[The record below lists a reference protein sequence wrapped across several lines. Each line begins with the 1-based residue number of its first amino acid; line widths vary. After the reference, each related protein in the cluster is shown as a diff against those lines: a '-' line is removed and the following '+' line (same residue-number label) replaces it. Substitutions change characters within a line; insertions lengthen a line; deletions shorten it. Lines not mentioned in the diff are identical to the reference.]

1 MTQRPEAECDVIAR
15 YAIEHLVVDAT
26 AAVISDAVLDVAD
39 GRVVWAGSAD
49 TAPEIDAAATTRL
62 CGLVMPGLVNAHCH
76 TPMLLMRGAGE
87 GLDTMRWLN
96 EVIWPRESA
105 LRAPDVAAAM
115 RLGAAEML
123 RNGITTTVE
132 MYFFG
137 DEMATAASEV
147 GLRSVITPPL
157 IDDGALTGFG
167 PLDQQLAA
175 IVELAGRWATDDL
188 IDIGLGPHGAYSLSR
203 TTLEQVAATAASSGL
218 MVHLHLAE
226 QPHEADALT
235 ERTGLSAPAYLD
247 EIGLLGPRTL
257 AAHGVWLSD
266 ADIELLGERQVA
278 VAHCPVSNG
287 RHASGIAPVAELHA
301 AGVRV
306 GLGTDGPVSHD
317 RIDLFEEMRTAI
329 RYARLRHHDA
339 AAMPA
344 RRALAMALGGDAI
357 GRPDLGHLRPGAAA
371 DFIRIDLD
379 RPEFE
384 PIFDIADLP
393 ERLVWVGH
401 GGLVTDV
408 WVGGRQRVAEQ
419 TVVACDVDAVRAEV
433 RARALDLVGRSGS

>member
-1 MTQRPEAECDVIAR
+1 MMQPSDTRR
-15 YAIEHLVVDAT
+15 YVIEHLVVDAT
-26 AAVISDAVLDVAD
+26 AEVISDAVLDVVD
-39 GRVVWAGSAD
+39 GRVAWVGPAA
-49 TAPEIDAAATTRL
+49 TAPDLDATAMTRL
-62 CGLVMPGLVNAHCH
+62 SGLVMPGLVNAHCH
-76 TPMLLMRGAGE
+76 TPMLLLRGAGE

-105 LRAPDVAAAM
+105 LCPADIAAAM

-147 GLRSVITPPL
+147 GLRSIITPPL

-167 PLDQQLAA
+167 PLDEQLAA
-175 IVELAGRWATDDL
+175 IVELAERWATDEL

-218 MVHLHLAE
+218 MVHVHLAE

-235 ERTGLSAPAYLD
+235 ARTGLSAPAYLD

-287 RHASGIAPVAELHA
+287 RHASGIAPVAELRA

-329 RYARLRHHDA
+329 RYARIRHHDA

-344 RRALAMALGGDAI
+344 RQALAMALCGDAI
-357 GRPDLGHLRPGAAA
+357 GRDDLGHLRPGAVA
-371 DFIRIDLD
+371 DFIQIDLD

-384 PIFDIADLP
+384 PIFDVADLP

-401 GGLVTDV
+401 SGLVTDV
-408 WVGGRQRVAEQ
+408 WVAGRQRVADQ

-433 RARALDLVGRSGS
+433 RARALDLVARTGS

>member
-1 MTQRPEAECDVIAR
+1 MTSAGSHR
-15 YAIEHLVVDAT
+15 YLVEHLLVDA
-26 AAVISDAVLDVAD
+26 AAEVISDAVIDVVD
-39 GRVVWAGSAD
+39 GRVVWSGPAD
-49 TAPEIDAAATTRL
+49 AVPERGPDDSATTRL
-62 CGLVMPGLVNAHCH
+62 DGLVMPGLVNAHCH

-87 GLDTMRWLN
+87 GLDTVRWLN

-105 LRAPDVAAAM
+105 LRAPDIAAAM

-123 RNGITTTVE
+123 RNGVTTTVE
-132 MYFFG
+132 MYFYG
-137 DEMATAASEV
+137 HDMATAAVDV

-157 IDDGALTGFG
+157 IDDGALAGFG
-167 PLDQQLAA
+167 PLDEQLAA
-175 IVELAGRWATDDL
+175 IVDLADRWADDDL
-188 IDIGLGPHGAYSLSR
+188 IDIGLGPHAAYSLSR
-203 TTLEQVAATAASSGL
+203 ATLEQVAATAADSGL
-218 MVHLHLAE
+218 MVHIHLAE
-226 QPHEADALT
+226 QPHEADAVT

-266 ADIELLGERQVA
+266 ADIELLAERGVA

-287 RHASGIAPVAELHA
+287 RHGSGIAPVAELRA

-317 RIDLFEEMRTAI
+317 RIDLFEDLRTAI

-344 RRALAMALGGDAI
+344 RQALSMALCGDAI
-357 GRPDLGHLRPGAAA
+357 GRDDLGHLLPGAAA

-379 RPEFE
+379 VPEFE
-384 PIFDIADLP
+384 PVFEISDLP
-393 ERLVWVGH
+393 ERLAWVGH
-401 GGLVTDV
+401 GGLVSDV
-408 WVGGRQRVAEQ
+408 WVAGRQRVANRA
-419 TVVACDVDAVRAEV
+419 VVALDLDEARAEV
-433 RARALDLVGRSGS
+433 RARARDLVTRTGS